1 MNEDRVM
8 GNAKNLS
15 GQVEDAVG
23 RATGDVKGQVQGKA
37 NRLEGALQDAYGQAT
52 ETAADPSYNDRGA
65 PVHGCRGRAWH
76 RIPDWPLQPPRKL
89 LARPL
94 QNLSRSSKGKPRRG
108 RRLRRPGRIPLSC
121 RIRSTC

>member
-52 ETAADPSYNDRGA
+52 ETAADAVEVIHESASGIEDFLRTTIEERPYTVAAVALGI
-65 PVHGCRGRAWH
+65 GYLIGRF
-76 RIPDWPLQPPRKL
+76 
-89 LARPL
+89 
-94 QNLSRSSKGKPRRG
+94 SRRENY
-108 RRLRRPGRIPLSC
+108 
-121 RIRSTC
+121 